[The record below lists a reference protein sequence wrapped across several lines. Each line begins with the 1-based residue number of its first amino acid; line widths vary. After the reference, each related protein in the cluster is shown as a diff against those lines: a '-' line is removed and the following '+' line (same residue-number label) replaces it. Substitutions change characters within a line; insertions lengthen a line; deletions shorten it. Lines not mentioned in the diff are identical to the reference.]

1 MSLLRLWLRRLSASE
16 AAAAAGGRLRATLAP
31 ATPPAPAPAAA
42 TLLPPR
48 STLAEAARPWQALAA
63 SASEVA
69 TNHGQAADIFSLAIF
84 GSVGASLIVLV
95 TFGSALFGAGAFAT
109 SLLTNQKS
117 EMAALKEKVDF
128 AEKGIK
134 VLKEGAEKGIKEAKE
149 CAEKGIKEAKEGA
162 ATIKAD
168 VKELV
173 AVMLASV
180 PMGPERRQRAS
191 RRSHDGAKAA
201 SADWADARRVRPSR
215 PA

>member
-1 MSLLRLWLRRLSASE
+1 MNSMSLLRLWLRRLSASE

-109 SLLTNQKS
+109 SLLTNKKS

-149 CAEKGIKEAKEGA
+149 CAEKGIKEVKEGAEKGIKEAKEGA
-162 ATIKAD
+162 EKGIKEA
-168 VKELV
+168 KEC
-173 AVMLASV
+173 AEKGIKEAK
-180 PMGPERRQRAS
+180 E
-191 RRSHDGAKAA
+191 GAP
-201 SADWADARRVRPSR
+201 RPSR
-215 PA
+215 PT